1 MEKSRLY
8 IHYDIPNVQTINTK
22 DISIALPTRL
32 LAYLAL
38 PHLLYF
44 EMVRSATIIKRRMVN
59 YVTRASVLFIST

>member
-22 DISIALPTRL
+22 DISIALPARL

-44 EMVRSATIIKRRMVN
+44 EMVRSATIIKRRWSIM
-59 YVTRASVLFIST
+59 